1 MPAYEYIC
9 PDSHITTRIA
19 PISQWKDRIRCKCGR
34 MAEQFFTKPPHPH
47 SGRTIWTATE
57 VLGAKRAA
65 SEEYAADLEE
75 AAMGGRELQ

>member
-1 MPAYEYIC
+1 
-9 PDSHITTRIA
+9 
-19 PISQWKDRIRCKCGR
+19 